1 MHITCADALNCFDAL
16 GIMEYNMNWK
26 NVYFGG
32 AMKRLIKSI
41 LTILALGWC
50 LGLAGNMLK
59 GIAEVA
65 ADSNYSI
72 EQKRPRLELWR
83 NS

>member
-1 MHITCADALNCFDAL
+1 MK
-16 GIMEYNMNWK
+16 WK
-26 NVYFGG
+26 NEYFGG

-41 LTILALGWC
+41 LTILALGGC

-72 EQKRPRLELWR
+72 EQKKTAFRVVAEQLEEQFQQILYSVEIHEDK
-83 NS
+83 ND